1 MAIESGIAL
10 ATILRYWKNNDLNAA
25 FQFYKDL
32 RKPRT
37 DRITRTSYEVGRLA
51 SAQDPD
57 SLDEKFNPGAMRE
70 RMRWIMDYDVLA
82 DLWAR
87 NEVARCMESPQEV
100 ENRPMCRCS

>member
-10 ATILRYWKNNDLNAA
+10 ATILRYWKTNDLKAA

-37 DRITRTSYEVGRLA
+37 DRITQTSYQVGKLA

-57 SLDEKFNPGAMRE
+57 SLDEKFNPSAMRE
-70 RMRWIMDYDVLA
+70 RMRWITDYDVLA

-87 NEVARCMESPQEV
+87 NKVARCMESPKSSDPCV
-100 ENRPMCRCS
+100 FVVD

>member
-37 DRITRTSYEVGRLA
+37 DRITQTSYEVGRLA

-57 SLDEKFNPGAMRE
+57 SLDDKFNPGAMRE

-87 NEVARCMESPQEV
+87 NEVAQCMESSQEA
-100 ENRPMCRCS
+100 ENRPIHVSL